1 MSSKTELVSV
11 PRKLLDIAVN
21 GYVQAQGH
29 AVNELRELLLNTP
42 PSDATHYW
50 PRCPDKKRQ
59 WRRLEDGWWCE
70 CCGFEWLRLDGA
82 MEEEYLPIA
91 APAEDVS
98 AVVATAVLPE
108 LTSDLRE
115 ILGRPNFTCHFIAK
129 ALRLMGFD
137 IPQKSE
143 EEQAATIYWMLGH
156 YLRDPVN
163 WRDAASAEL
172 KAGAAAQPA
181 QQ

>member
-1 MSSKTELVSV
+1 MNNKTPAVGV
-11 PRKLLDIAVN
+11 P
-21 GYVQAQGH
+21 
-29 AVNELRELLLNTP
+29 RELLQQAL
-42 PSDATHYW
+42 SAV
-50 PRCPDKKRQ
+50 
-59 WRRLEDGWWCE
+59 
-70 CCGFEWLRLDGA
+70 
-82 MEEEYLPIA
+82 EYLALRCDDVGTSNVPVADALRALLA

-98 AVVATAVLPE
+98 AVTDGPALPE
-108 LTSDLRE
+108 LNSDLRE

-143 EEQAATIYWMLGH
+143 EEQAVTIYWMLGH

-172 KAGAAAQPA
+172 KTGAAAQPY